1 MNNKKTPEG
10 NQELEPIWTNSNVA
24 KPATELY
31 KICRQQIDEDREKGL
46 GILLQDFCV
55 LQSRLHQREET
66 FAINQRVSSRAAEVS
81 HQTVEK
87 YQQFEATLKTQGK
100 NLSKRLEELEYNG
113 F

>member
-1 MNNKKTPEG
+1 MPNKKTPDA

-24 KPATELY
+24 KHSAELY
-31 KICRQQIDEDREKGL
+31 EIYRQQIEKDREKGL

-55 LQSRLHQREET
+55 LQSRLHQLEEA
-66 FAINQRVSSRAAEVS
+66 FAINHKVSSGAAEVS
-81 HQTVEK
+81 HQAVEK

-100 NLSKRLEELEYNG
+100 NFSERLEELEHNG